1 MDNTDNTATEQVS
14 ELEVLKQR
22 ARLMGVEFSNNIG
35 IDTLR
40 ERINAKME
48 ADEQGTQETPAAT
61 PEVNALTGA
70 QVTQGKRKSVR
81 QHLYEQEMRLVRLRI
96 TCLDEKKKDLPGE
109 IFTVANEFLGNVRKF
124 VPFGD
129 ATEEGYHVPYC
140 IYRVLK
146 GRKFLQI
153 RTKKSRNGEITVSS
167 NWVREFA
174 LEVLPD
180 LTPEELKKLAV
191 TQAASGSV
199 G

>member
-81 QHLYEQEMRLVRLRI
+81 QYLYEQEMRLVRLRI

-124 VPFGD
+124 VPFGE
-129 ATEEGYHVPYC
+129 ATDEGYHVPYC

-153 RTKKSRNGEITVSS
+153 RTKKARNGEITVSS

-180 LTPEELKKLAV
+180 LTPEELKRLAT
-191 TQAASGSV
+191 TQAASGSI